1 VVRFTLATATNFAN
15 ILVGIPHVVATDTA
29 ALTLNKDLAATSLIA
44 PTISIEAGATKET
57 MLVIHRA

>member
-1 VVRFTLATATNFAN
+1 MVCSTLATATNFAN

-44 PTISIEAGATKET
+44 PTVSIKAGATKET
-57 MLVIHRA
+57 MLVNP